1 MTRGTL
7 LSKLDLVT
15 DKAANFAIRDGVPIQ
30 SSKKGVYVGS
40 TIIEKNN
47 KGFYDISTIAGKLL
61 YADISVF
68 DVAVIVAQRYS
79 NHEYGTIKKVLALED
94 TYAKNHTTMVYS
106 LHCYKGAKKKM
117 DYERQSI
124 LEDKFQT
131 AEAKA
136 KQARDKISF
145 FKRVK

>member
-15 DKAANFAIRDGVPIQ
+15 DKAANLAIRDGVPIQ

-40 TIIEKNN
+40 AIIEKNS
-47 KGFYDISTIAGKLL
+47 KGFYDISTITGKLL
-61 YADISVF
+61 YVDISVF

-79 NHEYGTIKKVLALED
+79 NYEYGTIKKVLALED
-94 TYAKNHTTMVYS
+94 TYAKNHTTMIYT

-117 DYERQSI
+117 DYERLSI
-124 LEDKFQT
+124 LEDKFQI

-136 KQARDKISF
+136 KLARDKISF